1 MKFKLK
7 KGDNVIVTAGK
18 SRGKQGKVVK
28 VFPLANKVVVGG
40 VNLVKRRERSRREGK
55 KGQVLEKAAPL
66 HASNVQIFCAGC
78 GKGGRIGYKLEKN
91 AKVRI
96 CRRCEREI

>member
-28 VFPLANKVVVGG
+28 VFPSDNKVVVEG
-40 VNLVKRRERSRREGK
+40 VNLVKKRERARREGK
-55 KGQVLEKAAPL
+55 KGQVLEKASPL
-66 HASNVQIFCAGC
+66 HASNVQIFCTGC
-78 GKGGRIGYKLEKN
+78 GKGGRTGYKLEKN

-96 CRRCEREI
+96 CRRCKLEI